1 MNELQLPVELLGDY
15 SDRKHEVTAEELER
29 RCEKIRAALTL
40 CELNPKKIIAAVGPV
55 ITTFRVIPD
64 RKMKISELKN
74 LASDIE
80 YVLNI
85 KRKRR
90 LPPPQEGQQESPQ
103 KIKSSFCSSDYLTAT
118 ASISTLTPIGRAAT

>member
-40 CELNPKKIIAAVGPV
+40 CELNPKKITAAVGPV

-80 YVLNI
+80 YVLT
-85 KRKRR
+85 
-90 LPPPQEGQQESPQ
+90 LVSG
-103 KIKSSFCSSDYLTAT
+103 KIPD
-118 ASISTLTPIGRAAT
+118 